1 MKAMNA
7 ISDGREISIEAM
19 IVTLYTFS
27 PTHINLRYLET
38 SCGACLAIQR
48 YKDLNDIYYIMEE
61 QLKILKERLTVYET
75 KLKMYEHTTNEYL
88 TELNKMHAEVSE
100 INKEI
105 QQILTM
111 LDEETR

>member
-1 MKAMNA
+1 MAAM
-7 ISDGREISIEAM
+7 SDGREKSIEAM
-19 IVTLYTFS
+19 IVALHTCS
-27 PTHINLRYLET
+27 PTYKFTDLVP
-38 SCGACLAIQR
+38 SCGACVAIQR
-48 YKDLNDIYYIMEE
+48 YIDLNDIYYSMEE

-111 LDEETR
+111 LDEESK